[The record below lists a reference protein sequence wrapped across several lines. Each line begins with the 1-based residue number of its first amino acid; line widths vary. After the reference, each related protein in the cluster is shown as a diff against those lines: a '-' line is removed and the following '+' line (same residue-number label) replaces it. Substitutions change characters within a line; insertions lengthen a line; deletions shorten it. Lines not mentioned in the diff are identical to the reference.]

1 MKLLYY
7 VWRGYAM
14 SKRSMS
20 LLKGIGVGLLLCGL
34 AMECWKIYNV
44 MHDPKCRRR
53 RRRLQQDTGR
63 AMRVVGDVI
72 GDMECL
78 FAK

>member
-1 MKLLYY
+1 
-7 VWRGYAM
+7 M

-72 GDMECL
+72 GDMECW

>member
-1 MKLLYY
+1 M
-7 VWRGYAM
+7 
-14 SKRSMS
+14 
-20 LLKGIGVGLLLCGL
+20 GLLLCGL